1 MSYEVW
7 GEPEE
12 VPECRYCE
20 ESAED
25 YKALEKTADDL
36 AALVKR
42 LAYLLR
48 KSEPGSNLPEI
59 ALDYLVRNKL
69 EGSPLRETPNAKLT
83 GRGADDEDRAAG
95 SSALRLS
102 DGLEGVQK

>member
-20 ESAED
+20 EAAKD
-25 YKALEKTADDL
+25 YAALEKTTDDL

-42 LAYLLR
+42 LAHLLL
-48 KSEPGSNLPEI
+48 KAAPGSNLSEI
-59 ALDYLVRNKL
+59 AMDYLARNDL
-69 EGSPLRETPNAKLT
+69 QGSPLRETPNVKLR
-83 GRGADDEDRAAG
+83 GRPLLACPSRM
-95 SSALRLS
+95 
-102 DGLEGVQK
+102 

>member
-20 ESAED
+20 EAAED

-42 LAYLLR
+42 LAHLLR
-48 KSEPGSNLPEI
+48 KAAPGSNLPEI
-59 ALDYLVRNKL
+59 ALDYLARNKL
-69 EGSPLRETPNAKLT
+69 EGSPLRETPNAGVT
-83 GRGADDEDRAAG
+83 GA
-95 SSALRLS
+95 
-102 DGLEGVQK
+102 

>member
-20 ESAED
+20 EAAED

-42 LAYLLR
+42 LAHLLR
-48 KSEPGSNLPEI
+48 KAAPGSNLPEI
-59 ALDYLVRNKL
+59 ALDYLTRNKL
-69 EGSPLRETPNAKLT
+69 EGSPLRETPN
-83 GRGADDEDRAAG
+83 
-95 SSALRLS
+95 RL
-102 DGLEGVQK
+102 GKRP